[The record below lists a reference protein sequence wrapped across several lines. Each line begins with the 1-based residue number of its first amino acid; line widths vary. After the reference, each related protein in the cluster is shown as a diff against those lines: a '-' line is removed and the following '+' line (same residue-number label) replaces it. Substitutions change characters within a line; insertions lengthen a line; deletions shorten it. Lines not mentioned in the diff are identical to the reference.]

1 MHHESARAPRR
12 TLLAAVAG
20 LALAL
25 PFLGLFILH
34 RDGAYDLL
42 TLILAFTG
50 GIYGG
55 AAVRTG
61 APRAKAATEFA
72 VGAAMVVVAALSL
85 WWSPIWL
92 VAGYGAHAAWDVL
105 HHARGGAPGVHR
117 WFPGFCAVFDVAVAV
132 MVFVFT

>member
-1 MHHESARAPRR
+1 MHAEPARAPR
-12 TLLAAVAG
+12 TALSLLTG

-25 PFLGLFILH
+25 PFVALFILH

-61 APRAKAATEFA
+61 ATRARAATEFG
-72 VGAAMVVVAALSL
+72 VGAVMLVVAALSL

-92 VAGYGAHAAWDVL
+92 AAGFAAHAAWDPV
-105 HHARGGAPGVHR
+105 HHFRGGAPGVHR
-117 WFPGFCAVFDVAVAV
+117 GFPGFCAAFDLAVAA
-132 MVFVFT
+132 MVIYFT